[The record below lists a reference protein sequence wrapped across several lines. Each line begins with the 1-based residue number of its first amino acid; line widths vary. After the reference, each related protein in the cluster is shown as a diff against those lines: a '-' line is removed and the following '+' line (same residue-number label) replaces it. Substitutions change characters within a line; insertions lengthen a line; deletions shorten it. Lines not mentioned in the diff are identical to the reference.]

1 MSAGRE
7 PAAPRSLRDPE
18 AREARR
24 RLLSEPHIR
33 PLTAYVE
40 QLRDRSPDEFPD
52 FDPLDGGVEA
62 RLLFLMEKPGPM
74 TSALRTGRAG
84 SGFISR
90 DNDDPTAEAIF
101 NFMGNAG
108 IPRRETVLWNLI
120 PGWNGTRKV
129 TAREVREGALEALR
143 LVQLLPR
150 LKAVVLVGARAEEA
164 RPFLTSG
171 GFSLFSSVHPSP
183 IMRAFRRE
191 DWKQIPE
198 RWSRAYKAAA
208 SQ

>member
-1 MSAGRE
+1 VSLGPGPE
-7 PAAPRSLRDPE
+7 TPRSLSDPD
-18 AREARR
+18 ARAMRR
-24 RLLSEPHIR
+24 GLLAQPHIH
-33 PLTAYVE
+33 PLIAYVE
-40 QLRDRSPDEFPD
+40 RLRARSSDEFPD

-62 RLLFLMEKPGPM
+62 RLLFLLEKPGPM
-74 TSALRTGRAG
+74 TSASRPGRAG

-101 NFMGNAG
+101 NFMRDAG

-143 LVQLLPR
+143 LVQLLPQ

-164 RPFLTSG
+164 RPFLTGG

-191 DWKQIPE
+191 DWRQIPE
-198 RWSRAYKAAA
+198 RWSCAYKAAA